1 MGIETVA
8 VTLESPARS
17 AIGVIVRAVIV
28 PVEEV
33 DEPLTKVSGRV
44 GVDGEILVSV
54 TVWSMLVCIM
64 HASKIFRC
72 LNAHFF
78 AQTVHRI
85 AVDVPGTSVY
95 SRVVVAKRHL
105 FTSFYICH
113 NICGAEF
120 FVVKAQNSRG

>member
-64 HASKIFRC
+64 HSSKIF
-72 LNAHFF
+72 
-78 AQTVHRI
+78 
-85 AVDVPGTSVY
+85 
-95 SRVVVAKRHL
+95 VV
-105 FTSFYICH
+105 
-113 NICGAEF
+113 
-120 FVVKAQNSRG
+120 